1 MKLFHSG
8 LPRTF
13 LGNEND
19 FAKAKAVILP
29 VPYDSTVSYGTGQR
43 FGPQA
48 IIEASRQVE
57 LYDIEFGFDIS
68 AKAGIFTL
76 DEMEIDRGSPQKTV
90 ERVEEGVSEILAAG
104 KMPIVIGG
112 EHSISSGA
120 VKACVKKFGKIS
132 VLQIDAHADLRDE
145 YEGTK
150 YNHACVMRRIRE
162 MAGTCVQVGVRS
174 MSEEEAEHI
183 TKNKLEKFIFSP
195 DFDDKNVLSMLSS
208 KLYVTID
215 IDGFDPSEVPAVG
228 TPEPG
233 GLHWQQVLSLLRAV
247 CKKCEI
253 VGFDIV
259 ELAPI
264 PGQPASDFLCAKL
277 AYKMVGY
284 SLLK

>member
-43 FGPQA
+43 WGPQA

-57 LYDIEFGFDIS
+57 LYDIEQGVDIS
-68 AKAGIFTL
+68 AKAGIYTL
-76 DEMEIDRGSPQKTV
+76 DELEIDRGSPQKTV

-104 KMPIVIGG
+104 KMPIVLGG

-120 VKACVKKFGKIS
+120 VAACVKKYGKIS
-132 VLQIDAHADLRDE
+132 VLQIDAHADMRDE

-162 MAGTCVQVGVRS
+162 DAGTCVQVGIRS

-183 TKNKLEKFIFSP
+183 SKNKLEKFIFSP
-195 DFDDKNVLSMLSS
+195 DFDEKKVLSLLSG
-208 KLYVTID
+208 KLYITID
-215 IDGFDPSEVPAVG
+215 VDGFDPSEVPAVG

-247 CKKCEI
+247 SKKCEI
-253 VGFDIV
+253 VGFDVV

-264 PGQPASDFLCAKL
+264 PGQVRSDFLCAKL
-277 AYKMVGY
+277 AYEMAGY
-284 SLLK
+284 ALLK